1 MNSKTLEGTGL
12 FMETGIWDIFK
23 LCEEKGE
30 HTIALYNSEGGI
42 VLDGWFG
49 GNWIE
54 LFTIFLYKDMHYFKV
69 ESILQQLNKMP
80 LPRLTGEQ
88 EYFWWPM
95 TAPRLFFRGVNK
107 KHKLYKKI
115 KNKKLNISTS

>member
-30 HTIALYNSEGGI
+30 HTISLYNSEGGI

-54 LFTIFLYKDMHYFKV
+54 LFTIFLFKDMQYFKV

-80 LPRLTGEQ
+80 LPRLTESQGS
-88 EYFWWPM
+88 
-95 TAPRLFFRGVNK
+95 R
-107 KHKLYKKI
+107 
-115 KNKKLNISTS
+115 NIIDAGGGSRIIF